1 MKKGTVLIALGIA
14 VILSALGLTVYNLYT
29 ADRAYKDASDAFN
42 KLQDI
47 IPANDQIV
55 LPIVKDEGEP
65 KEDKNEGEID
75 NTPSTDA
82 SDGDLNGEQTQA
94 LPDYFLNPNVDM
106 PSYRIDGFKYI
117 GTLEI
122 PDISVQLPIISR
134 MSYSRLRKA
143 PCRYSGSAYTDDM
156 IIGAHCYENF
166 FAQLK
171 NVPRGGQVKVTDID
185 GNVFVYQVIAK
196 ESVIKSDVEGLKS
209 GQWDLSLFTCPSVVN
224 TDTRIV
230 LRCERIYPVIK
241 NQ

>member
-29 ADRAYKDASDAFN
+29 ADRAYKDAADAFN
-42 KLQDI
+42 KLQDV

-55 LPIVKDEGEP
+55 LPIVNDEN
-65 KEDKNEGEID
+65 KLNEDNSNSG
-75 NTPSTDA
+75 NAPTDDTEDDI
-82 SDGDLNGEQTQA
+82 SSEQTQI
-94 LPDYFLNPNVDM
+94 LPDYFVNPNVDM

-156 IIGAHCYENF
+156 IIGAHCYDNF

-171 NVPRGGQVKVTDID
+171 NVQNGGQVKVTDID
-185 GNVFVYQVIAK
+185 GNVFVYQVIEK
-196 ESVIKSDVEGLKS
+196 ESISESDVEGLKS

-230 LRCERIYPVIK
+230 LRCERIYPLIK